1 MNSNRFFIMSGTITE
16 QSRHAYNIYHYPT
29 ERQTTPLETDL
40 LVKLRGN
47 VCNNDLVIKAA
58 PDQLIRLPAIRVYG
72 VASVLLPSDT
82 RLLTPPRPTHAAA
95 YSSGF

>member
-1 MNSNRFFIMSGTITE
+1 MSRNGTLENVFCVLSLLCAPTETTLLDCMNSNRFFIMSGTITE

-47 VCNNDLVIKAA
+47 VW
-58 PDQLIRLPAIRVYG
+58 
-72 VASVLLPSDT
+72 
-82 RLLTPPRPTHAAA
+82 
-95 YSSGF
+95 